1 MLNKKETKET
11 KPRVKHTNAMIKKLP
26 KKNHR
31 YYELDSESIGLRVH
45 VELNGTKSF
54 HLQRYVPK
62 YKYSKRSKLGDFPD
76 MSITEARK
84 LAAKVKAANVQ
95 GKDPLLTKA
104 ALRKEKKLGDV
115 VEEFKKKKLDVR
127 TNKARAKSNIDDE
140 LGQIGAYIEGV
151 SKRTDIIKVWKKYPD
166 EINIKSKR
174 LSEITTE
181 DIFDYHGAI
190 SSKTTYTANRMVRL
204 VRKYFNY
211 AIRKGYYKGK
221 NPASIPK
228 NELNEEIKD
237 HLDYYNTAHMK
248 KIIKACEKLRKNPD
262 KRVAC
267 NAILAALYCGGR
279 PQSEVFNL
287 TVDQIDLDKKLIHY
301 KKSKVGQWSRTI
313 NKTMVKHLEYILD
326 LRSKADP
333 VQYYGSDDQRHRHLF
348 PNCRFGQMR
357 RTKRGLKPCKLKH
370 IHEVR
375 KLWKQIKKEAG
386 VEDRDLKSLRHTFAV
401 FCVSCGVS
409 LRAIQKYLGHAS
421 IKTTEIYAAADPKF
435 LEAEADKVS
444 IGFAA

>member
-1 MLNKKETKET
+1 MSNKEETKI
-11 KPRVKHTNAMIKKLP
+11 RVKHTNAMIKKLP

-45 VELNGTKSF
+45 VELNGAKSF

-127 TNKARAKSNIDDE
+127 TNKSREKKNIDDE
-140 LGQIGAYIEGV
+140 LGQIGAYIEGT
-151 SKRTDIIKVWKKYPD
+151 SKRTDIIKVWKKYTD
-166 EINIKSKR
+166 EMNIKSKR
-174 LSEITTE
+174 LSEITSE

-190 SSKTTYTANRMVRL
+190 STKTTYTANRMVRL
-204 VRKYFNY
+204 IRKYYNFASRKNY
-211 AIRKGYYKGK
+211 FKGK
-221 NPASIPK
+221 NPAAISK
-228 NELNEEIKD
+228 KDLNEEIKD
-237 HLDYYNTAHMK
+237 HLDYYNTANMK
-248 KIIKACEKLRKNPD
+248 KIVKACEKMRKNPD

-301 KKSKVGQWSRTI
+301 KKSKVGQWSRPI
-313 NKTMVKHLEYILD
+313 NKTMVNHLKYILD
-326 LRSKADP
+326 LRSNSDP
-333 VQYYGSDDQRHRHLF
+333 VHYYGSEDQRHKHLF
-348 PNCRFGQMR
+348 PNCRMGQMR

-375 KLWKQIKKEAG
+375 KLWKQIKELAG

-409 LRAIQKYLGHAS
+409 LRALQKMLGHAS
-421 IKTTEIYAAADPKF
+421 IQTTEIYAAADPEF
-435 LEAEADKVS
+435 LKAEADKVS

>member
-1 MLNKKETKET
+1 MLNKKET

-31 YYELDSESIGLRVH
+31 YYERDSESIGLRIH
-45 VELNGTKSF
+45 VELNGAKSF
-54 HLQRYVPK
+54 HLQRYVSK
-62 YKYSKRSKLGDFPD
+62 YKYSKRTKIGDFPD
-76 MSITEARK
+76 MSISEARK

-104 ALRKEKKLGDV
+104 ALGKEKKLGDV
-115 VEEFKKKKLDVR
+115 VEEFKKKKLDIR
-127 TNKARAKSNIDDE
+127 TNKSRAKKNIDDE
-140 LGQIGAYIEGV
+140 LGQIGAYIEGT
-151 SKRTDIIKVWKKYPD
+151 SKRTDIIKVWKKYTD
-166 EINIKSKR
+166 EMNIKSKR
-174 LSEITTE
+174 LSEITSE

-190 SSKTTYTANRMVRL
+190 STKTTYTANRMVRL
-204 VRKYFNY
+204 IRKYYNFASRKNY
-211 AIRKGYYKGK
+211 FKGK
-221 NPASIPK
+221 NPAAIPK
-228 NELNEEIKD
+228 KDLNEEIKD
-237 HLDYYNTAHMK
+237 HLDYYNTANMK
-248 KIIKACEKLRKNPD
+248 KIVKACEKMRKNPD

-301 KKSKVGQWSRTI
+301 KKSKVGQWSRPI
-313 NKTMVKHLEYILD
+313 NKTMVNHLKYILD
-326 LRSKADP
+326 LRSNSDP
-333 VQYYGSDDQRHRHLF
+333 VHYYGSEDQRHKHLF
-348 PNCRFGQMR
+348 PNCRMGQMR

-375 KLWKQIKKEAG
+375 KLWKQIKELAG

-409 LRAIQKYLGHAS
+409 LRALQKMLGHAS
-421 IKTTEIYAAADPKF
+421 IQTTEIYAAADPEF
-435 LEAEADKVS
+435 LKAEADKVS

>member
-1 MLNKKETKET
+1 MLNKKET

-31 YYELDSESIGLRVH
+31 YYERDSESIGLRIH
-45 VELNGTKSF
+45 VELNGAKSF
-54 HLQRYVPK
+54 HLQRYVSK
-62 YKYSKRSKLGDFPD
+62 YKYSKRTKIGDFPD
-76 MSITEARK
+76 MSISEARK

-104 ALRKEKKLGDV
+104 ALGKEKKLGDV
-115 VEEFKKKKLDVR
+115 VEEFKKKKLDIR
-127 TNKARAKSNIDDE
+127 TNKSRAKKNIDDE
-140 LGQIGAYIEGV
+140 LGQIGAYIEGT
-151 SKRTDIIKVWKKYPD
+151 SKRTDIIKVWKKYTD
-166 EINIKSKR
+166 EMNIKSKR
-174 LSEITTE
+174 LSEITSE

-190 SSKTTYTANRMVRL
+190 STKTTYTANRMVRL
-204 VRKYFNY
+204 IRKYYNFASRKNY
-211 AIRKGYYKGK
+211 FKGK
-221 NPASIPK
+221 NPAAISK
-228 NELNEEIKD
+228 KDLNEEIKD
-237 HLDYYNTAHMK
+237 HLDYYNTANMK
-248 KIIKACEKLRKNPD
+248 KIVKACEKMRKNPD

-301 KKSKVGQWSRTI
+301 KKSKVGQWSRPI
-313 NKTMVKHLEYILD
+313 NKTMVNHLKYILD
-326 LRSKADP
+326 LRSNSDP
-333 VQYYGSDDQRHRHLF
+333 VHYYGSEDQRHKHLF
-348 PNCRFGQMR
+348 PNCRMGQMR

-375 KLWKQIKKEAG
+375 KLWKQIKELAG

-409 LRAIQKYLGHAS
+409 LRALQKMLGHAS
-421 IKTTEIYAAADPKF
+421 IQTTEIYAAADPEF
-435 LEAEADKVS
+435 LKAEADKVS